1 MSHIR
6 LGSLNNWSHGR
17 APSLLRESHLAAQ
30 ASAAQA
36 AAQASAAV
44 EQTASVAHHDVVL
57 KHALAAERRQ
67 HEAHTRQVQMELAL
81 AAARCDALEVRL
93 ETHHPHSFPS
103 RLETPNLSASG
114 GDVAP
119 EEDDKK
125 EIGLAVP

>member
-1 MSHIR
+1 VSHIR

-30 ASAAQA
+30 AASA

-114 GDVAP
+114 GDGAP

-125 EIGLAVP
+125 KIGLAVP